1 MKLFFY
7 NTLSRKKEAF
17 SPLSD
22 KSVLLYTCGPTV
34 YDYAHI
40 GNFRTYLFEDI
51 LVRVLKSAGYQVKWV
66 MNVTD
71 IDDKTIAGAKKSG
84 KTLEEFTQFYEK
96 EFFQDLA
103 KLNIGKADLYP
114 RASENFDWMK
124 KIIAGLL
131 KKGYAYKAQ
140 DGIYFSIEKFPGYG
154 ALSKLDKKGIKPGA
168 RVAVDEYDKE
178 NPTDFALWKK
188 DPDLPDGRPW
198 WHIECS
204 AMIMKHLCEQIDIHT
219 GGVDNIFPHHENEI
233 AQSEA
238 YTGKKFVR
246 YWLHSEHLL
255 VDGKKM
261 AKSEG
266 NVYTLKDLEKKG
278 FSALDFRFLY
288 LQSHYRSKMNFTWEA
303 LQSAKNG
310 LQNLRD
316 FTARC
321 LAGKEGP
328 ADEKIKGKIESAFF
342 DNLNT
347 PQALS
352 ILFSYFA
359 QVSQKEAFSPPIAK
373 MIIELDRVFGLKLGE
388 EKIDIPQEIEKLA
401 RERGELRKKGDF
413 AGADKVRK
421 EIENKHYMVEDT
433 KAGPRVLPKSQ

>member
-1 MKLFFY
+1 
-7 NTLSRKKEAF
+7 
-17 SPLSD
+17 
-22 KSVLLYTCGPTV
+22 
-34 YDYAHI
+34 
-40 GNFRTYLFEDI
+40 
-51 LVRVLKSAGYQVKWV
+51 
-66 MNVTD
+66 
-71 IDDKTIAGAKKSG
+71 
-84 KTLEEFTQFYEK
+84 
-96 EFFQDLA
+96 
-103 KLNIGKADLYP
+103 
-114 RASENFDWMK
+114 
-124 KIIAGLL
+124 
-131 KKGYAYKAQ
+131 
-140 DGIYFSIEKFPGYG
+140 
-154 ALSKLDKKGIKPGA
+154 
-168 RVAVDEYDKE
+168 
-178 NPTDFALWKK
+178 
-188 DPDLPDGRPW
+188 
-198 WHIECS
+198 
-204 AMIMKHLCEQIDIHT
+204 MIMKHLGEQIDIHT